1 MRNPVPDFL
10 KGIAVLLMIQ
20 VHVAE
25 ILLKPQFYSDWI
37 GQVALFLGGLPAAP
51 IFMVIMGYY
60 LGKSK
65 SQGWK
70 FIVRSAYLFGGGVLL
85 NIGLNFSLLITQ
97 WVEPIPFEGYSAWN
111 YIFGVDIL
119 LFAGLATLIIGFLK
133 KLVLPKPYAW
143 MALAVAVVVVS
154 QLMPIWFSTQAR
166 EGYVMAFV
174 SGSSFWSYFPLFP
187 WLAYPLTGIAFALFE
202 EQYKIYPSFVRN
214 AAGTFALLYFAWQ
227 FASAFAVSI
236 DLHTYYHHGLEF
248 YLWALAG
255 MALWAL
261 AVKWLLGHLAQNLL
275 LKQVCRIGKRV
286 TIIYVIQWLLIGNL
300 ATLGWY
306 KTLSPIQYLVW
317 SVLLIIA
324 SSVLGWLWLQLYAR
338 LRHNPGVI

>member
-25 ILLKPQFYSDWI
+25 LLLKPQAYSDWV

-60 LGKSK
+60 LAKSK
-65 SQGWK
+65 TQGWA
-70 FIVRSAYLFGGGVLL
+70 FLVRSAYLFGGGVLL

-97 WVEPIPFEGYSAWN
+97 WVEPIPYEGYSAYN

-119 LFAGLATLIIGFLK
+119 LFAGLATLIIGFLR
-133 KLVLPKPYAW
+133 KLVMPKPYAW
-143 MALAVAVVVVS
+143 MAMALVVVIVS
-154 QLMPIWFSTQAR
+154 QFVPNWFSTQAR

-187 WLAYPLTGIAFALFE
+187 WLAYPLTGLAFAYFE
-202 EQYKIYPSFVRN
+202 EQYNSNHSRLHKAIAV
-214 AAGTFALLYFAWQ
+214 FALLYFAWQ
-227 FASAFAVSI
+227 FAPSFAVSI
-236 DLHTYYHHGLEF
+236 DLHTYYHHGLPF
-248 YLWALAG
+248 YLWALTG
-255 MALWAL
+255 MALMAM
-261 AVKWLLGHLAQNLL
+261 AVKWLFGHLSQSFV

-286 TIIYVIQWLLIGNL
+286 TIIYVMQWLLIGNL
-300 ATLGWY
+300 ASLGWY
-306 KTLSPIQYLVW
+306 KTLSPLQYLIW
-317 SVLLIIA
+317 SGLLIIA
-324 SSVLGWLWLQLYAR
+324 SSVFGWLWLRLYAR